1 MNNAITIPAEIAAAH
16 GFGTEITLAEL
27 AVILGVEAPTTTEPE
42 TAPVDAERLAVRA
55 EYPAVT
61 DEEISRVIAQ
71 RQKRAARAADDAAAL
86 AAVSALV
93 VGQVVRT
100 TDDGYWVIEGR
111 GTRTTW
117 GEFGDGAHGQ
127 TVQTV
132 TVSKCRANG
141 ARLKT
146 RQNEVVEGASF
157 GRMLQ

>member
-1 MNNAITIPAEIAAAH
+1 MNNAITITENGTPVAAV
-16 GFGTEITLAEL
+16 TLDEL
-27 AVILGVEAPTTTEPE
+27 AAIINALPYTPTTTEPE
-42 TAPVDAERLAVRA
+42 TAPVDAERDAVRR
-55 EYPAVT
+55 EYPAAT
-61 DEEISRVIAQ
+61 EEEIDRVIAQ
-71 RQKRAARAADDAAAL
+71 RQKRAARAAADTAAL

-93 VGQVVRT
+93 AGQVVRT
-100 TDDGYWVIEGR
+100 TDDGYWIVESK

-146 RQNEVVEGASF
+146 RQNEVVEAASF